1 MFGDCWPIGRP
12 SIIWFPNAP
21 RFLGQKFNEYFM
33 LHQMSSWNDW
43 DKYINIWQRKMRHVK
58 NLGERVWKE
67 SSLELSP
74 STFLAENW
82 IILARR
88 HLWMKA
94 VACGLV
100 KSQPPGSTLT
110 IWLVLPNR
118 QTNANVQGFGWGL
131 CSCTCCTIF
140 NFPVRRPCW
149 WQLLL
154 WIGMVFGKSHTLKR
168 CPRPWTFQFRTTH
181 ESCSSLSNHWRQI
194 SGTCETCNMQT
205 HGRRQLATCLPQ
217 TQYLCMLET

>member
-12 SIIWFPNAP
+12 SIIWFP
-21 RFLGQKFNEYFM
+21 FLGQKFSKYIM
-33 LHQMSSWNDW
+33 VHQMSSWNDW

-118 QTNANVQGFGWGL
+118 QANANVQGFGWGL
-131 CSCTCCTIF
+131 CSCTCCTIL
-140 NFPVRRPCW
+140 NL
-149 WQLLL
+149 QL
-154 WIGMVFGKSHTLKR
+154 S
-168 CPRPWTFQFRTTH
+168 
-181 ESCSSLSNHWRQI
+181 
-194 SGTCETCNMQT
+194 CETSLLMAAASSNWNGYWQIPHAEKVPSAMDIPVPDNSRVTQFSI
-205 HGRRQLATCLPQ
+205 QPLASNIRNLWD
-217 TQYLCMLET
+217 M